1 MKKPLIYFFVS
12 CLLFLTQ
19 CSKNDAVN
27 SLASNLNNRSVGTS
41 ANEFLSAS
49 TYTSV
54 NIEIAY
60 MPGYAPNAIALTN
73 LQNFLGQLVNKPGG
87 INITQRQ
94 IAASQK
100 SSLTLTEIREL
111 EKINRTVFT
120 TSNSLGV
127 FVLYTD
133 GVYSDANTL
142 GVAHKN
148 TSMVIFGKTIHDN
161 SGGVNQASL
170 TKLETLV
177 TEHEFGHLLGL
188 VDLGSAMQTNHKDPA
203 SNHCTNTACLM
214 YYVTQVNQMGG
225 ILLISPV
232 PPLDTN
238 CLNDLKANGGK

>member
-1 MKKPLIYFFVS
+1 MKKSFFSAIVF

-19 CSKNDAVN
+19 CSKSDAVN
-27 SLASNLNNRSVGTS
+27 SVASNLNNRNVGSS

-49 TYTSV
+49 TYPSV

-60 MPGYAPNAIALTN
+60 MPGYAPNTTALNN
-73 LQNFLGQLVNKPGG
+73 LQNFLSALVNKPGG
-87 INITQRQ
+87 LNITQRQ
-94 IAASQK
+94 IAASGK
-100 SSLTLTEIREL
+100 ASLTLTEIREL

-120 TSNSLGV
+120 TNNSLGV

-133 GVYSDANTL
+133 GGYSDANTL

-148 TSMVIFGKTIHDN
+148 TSMVIFGKTVHDN
-161 SGGVNQASL
+161 SGAVNQASL

-188 VDLGSAMQTNHKDPA
+188 VDLGSAMQVNHKDPA
-203 SNHCTNTACLM
+203 SNHCTNSACLM
-214 YYVTQVNQMGG
+214 YNVTQVNQMGG
-225 ILLISPV
+225 ILLTSPV
-232 PPLDTN
+232 PPLDAN